1 LTNTSL
7 AQACLAKARA
17 RLRVLDVLLESGA
30 RSDVLR
36 EAQELVELALK
47 GMLRQAGIEPP
58 KWHDVGGLLLE
69 HAGRFPSQVRDDLD
83 RLAAVSGWLRKER
96 ELAFYGDID
105 FIPTERYGEDEA
117 RRASEDARFVVGVAG
132 LVIPPEDSPRPS

>member
-1 LTNTSL
+1 LTNTTL
-7 AQACLAKARA
+7 AQAYLAKARA
-17 RLRVLDVLLESGA
+17 RLRVLEVLLESGA
-30 RSDVLR
+30 WSDVLR

-47 GMLRQAGIEPP
+47 GMLRQVGIEPP

-69 HAGRFPSQVRDDLD
+69 HADRFPSLVGNHLE

-117 RRASEDARFVVGVAG
+117 RRAFEDARFVVGIAV
-132 LVIPPEDSPRPS
+132 LVIPREE